1 MKTSREDYRKQLE
14 AQFDLWESRLAV
26 LEARAG
32 MASAHAR
39 AQLHRQIEEL
49 RKLQASARQ
58 HVEQIAAGSA
68 APWND
73 LKGGLE
79 EAWSKLSAAMEGVW
93 GRIKAEAPASE
104 RPHALQER
112 GAREAQEELPRAPV
126 PLRAPQ
132 SVRDEHQQLHAAL
145 ESAKKA
151 PGAVGET
158 ARELAGLL
166 HPHFVR
172 EEQIAAPPLGLLAP
186 LASGKFDASMLAAI
200 EQADAMRRELPQML
214 REHESISALA
224 RRLEEVARQVGNTE
238 VERFAQDLMAHARSE
253 EELLYPAAILVGD
266 VLRARSMK

>member
-1 MKTSREDYRKQLE
+1 MKASREDYRKQVE

-26 LEARAG
+26 LEAQAG
-32 MASAHAR
+32 KASAHAR

-58 HVEQIAAGSA
+58 HVEQIAADSA

-73 LKGGLE
+73 IKGGLE
-79 EAWSKLSAAMEGVW
+79 EAWSKLSGAMEAVW

-104 RPHALQER
+104 RPCTHQER
-112 GAREAQEELPRAPV
+112 GARDAQEELPPAPT

-132 SVRDEHQQLHAAL
+132 SVRDEHQQLHVAL
-145 ESAKKA
+145 ESATKA

-186 LASGKFDASMLAAI
+186 LAAGQFDESMLVAL
-200 EQADAMRRELPQML
+200 EQADALRRELPQML

-224 RRLEEVARQVGNTE
+224 RRLEEEARQVGNTE
-238 VERFAQDLMAHARSE
+238 VERFAENLMAHARSE

-266 VLRARSMK
+266 VLRARSMR

>member
-1 MKTSREDYRKQLE
+1 MKTSREDYRKQVE
-14 AQFDLWESRLAV
+14 AQFELWESRLAL

-32 MASAHAR
+32 KASAHAR

-58 HVEQIAAGSA
+58 HLEQIGAGPAAT
-68 APWND
+68 WND
-73 LKGGLE
+73 IKGGLE
-79 EAWSKLSAAMEGVW
+79 EAWSKLSGAMEAVW
-93 GRIKAEAPASE
+93 GRIKAEAPPSE
-104 RPHALQER
+104 RPRILPER
-112 GAREAQEELPRAPV
+112 GAREAQEELPRAPTQ
-126 PLRAPQ
+126 LRAPQ

-145 ESAKKA
+145 ESATKA

-186 LASGKFDASMLAAI
+186 LAAGQFDEGMLAAI
-200 EQADAMRRELPQML
+200 EQADALRRELPQML

-238 VERFAQDLMAHARSE
+238 VERFAENLMAHARSE

-266 VLRARSMK
+266 VLRARSMR